1 MNTQEIKK
9 LTDGTI
15 LVNKKLK
22 NATFKKMAD
31 GLYCFIN
38 SHLYSWNNVEKMAD
52 GFSTTENG
60 RVINEMYL

>member
-1 MNTQEIKK
+1 MKTCNIKN
-9 LTDGTI
+9 LADGTI
-15 LVNKKLK
+15 LVNKKLN
-22 NATFKKMAD
+22 NATFKKVAD

-52 GFSTTENG
+52 GFATTEDG